1 MKTPLDEIFKS
12 MTSLQ
17 KELNHE
23 NKNIIKQ
30 RNLEKIEN
38 YLKMKKNKQK

>member
-17 KELNHE
+17 KELTEQNKV
-23 NKNIIKQ
+23 NIKQKNIM
-30 RNLEKIEN
+30 KIEN
-38 YLKMKKNKQK
+38 YLKIKRNNQK